1 MARRVVP
8 SALASLLIS
17 LACLGLASVASAATT
32 TRLLLSQAAAFS
44 ILGHSC
50 GGIQEQVY
58 ATGFAASGYPQGDVY
73 LQTSCGGSGRGG
85 GYKTTT
91 YSAWASVTWDWFGD
105 TRGFARLEA
114 PAEGSTTFS
123 AEDAHGDR
131 IYNVGTAAYL
141 ETTAPPVVA
150 PAAPTGVTA
159 VLSAVESGEQVVL
172 RFQVGWVPASETAG
186 LITSST
192 VTATAVASTAPAL
205 TATVNGAGT
214 NALVGPLQRNT
225 TYRITVTN
233 TDAEGTSQPSTP
245 IEASSG
251 FSEPPPPSVE
261 TCEQN
266 HGTIKLSP
274 GLDETPHVQSI
285 TIKGE
290 LSGCEGPTDISAGTY
305 VAHLKSSE
313 EVTCAALSS
322 ASTEP
327 TTTPVSLVVKWSPK
341 ELGSS
346 KGTLVMPL
354 SEVALAGLGGTLQG
368 GPFEKP
374 MSLFASSVTES
385 FTGSSSCGVP
395 AKKGKPKPVKSGT
408 FSSTQVEIG
417 P

>member
-1 MARRVVP
+1 MARRVVS
-8 SALASLLIS
+8 SAAAALVIS
-17 LACLGLASVASAATT
+17 LGALGLAAGASAATT
-32 TRLLLSQAAAFS
+32 TRLVLSQPAAFS

-58 ATGFAASGYPQGDVY
+58 ATGFAANGYPKGDAY
-73 LQTSCGGSGRGG
+73 LETHCGGSGRGG

-91 YSAWASVTWDWFGD
+91 YSGWASVTWDWFGD
-105 TRGFARLEA
+105 TRSFARLEG
-114 PAEGSTTFS
+114 PAEVSPTFS

-131 IYNVGTAAYL
+131 VYNSKLAAYL

-159 VLSAVESGEQVVL
+159 VLSAVESAEKIVL
-172 RFQVGWVPASETAG
+172 RFQVSWTPASETSG

-192 VTATAVASTAPAL
+192 VTATPVGSTAPVV
-205 TATVNGAGT
+205 TSTVNGSGSY
-214 NALVGPLQRNT
+214 ALLGPLAPHT
-225 TYRITVTN
+225 TYRIAVTN
-233 TDAEGTSQPSTP
+233 TDPEGTSPPSTP

-274 GLDETPHVQSI
+274 GLEATPHVQSI

-290 LSGCEGPTDISAGTY
+290 LAGCEGPTDLTGATY
-305 VAHLKSSE
+305 VAHLKTTE
-313 EVTCAALSS
+313 EVTCSALTS

-327 TTTPVSLVVKWSPK
+327 TTTPVSLLVKWAPK
-341 ELGSS
+341 EAGTS
-346 KGTLVMPL
+346 KGGLIMPI
-354 SEVALAGLGGTLQG
+354 SEVALTGVGGTIEG
-368 GPFEKP
+368 GPFAKP
-374 MSLFASSVTES
+374 LSLFASSVSES

-395 AKKGKPKPVKSGT
+395 PKKGKAKAVKSGT
-408 FSSTQVEIG
+408 FSSTQLEIG
-417 P
+417 K